1 MWGLQ
6 GGLRTKSEEGEVLCV
21 QGQGAWGWHPGS
33 DGVSVGLDCGIL
45 GLSSSW
51 FEGFLGVCVG
61 LSVFVFVFLGMQGFF
76 SDFVDFFSFLVWG
89 LRGSEPWG

>member
-61 LSVFVFVFLGMQGFF
+61 LSVFFVFFLFF
-76 SDFVDFFSFLVWG
+76 F
-89 LRGSEPWG
+89 

>member
-6 GGLRTKSEEGEVLCV
+6 GGLRPKSEEGEVLCV

-61 LSVFVFVFLGMQGFF
+61 LSVLFCFVFRDAGLFL
-76 SDFVDFFSFLVWG
+76 
-89 LRGSEPWG
+89 

>member
-6 GGLRTKSEEGEVLCV
+6 GGVRTKSEEGEVLCV

-61 LSVFVFVFLGMQGFF
+61 LSGFFYRDPGLFLSFCGFFLFLGLGAQGF
-76 SDFVDFFSFLVWG
+76 
-89 LRGSEPWG
+89 